1 MMACTSNEIKCV
13 QDSLTETQ
21 ISLQNQ
27 PLFFSLRDDEEHFPQ
42 VSGHAAT
49 PPEYYVVAATN

>member
-1 MMACTSNEIKCV
+1 MSNEIKCV
-13 QDSLTETQ
+13 QYSWTETQ

-42 VSGHAAT
+42 VSGQAAT